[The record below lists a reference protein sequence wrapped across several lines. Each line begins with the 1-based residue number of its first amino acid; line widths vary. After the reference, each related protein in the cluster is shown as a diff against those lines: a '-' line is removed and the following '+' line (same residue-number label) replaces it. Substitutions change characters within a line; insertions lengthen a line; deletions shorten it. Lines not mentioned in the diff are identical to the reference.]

1 MRISD
6 WSSDGCSSDLL
17 VNIVSALLLMGGSDH
32 HHHHHHHHHEH
43 AHAEGDHHPDHHHS
57 HGHDNNL
64 RSAYMHV
71 LADALTSVLAIAAL
85 LAGRYLGLHWMAPAM
100 GFVGAVVI
108 ARWSWSLMRA
118 TAAVLLVPTTE
129 RMDKEIGRAYV

>member
-1 MRISD
+1 
-6 WSSDGCSSDLL
+6 
-17 VNIVSALLLMGGSDH
+17 MGGSDH

-71 LADALTSVLAIAAL
+71 LDDALTSVLAIAAL
-85 LAGRYLGLHWMAPAM
+85 LAGRYLGLHWMDPAM
-100 GFVGAVVI
+100 RSDERRVGKEVVSRCRF
-108 ARWSWSLMRA
+108 RWSPEHEKKNNNIVKKK
-118 TAAVLLVPTTE
+118 T
-129 RMDKEIGRAYV
+129 